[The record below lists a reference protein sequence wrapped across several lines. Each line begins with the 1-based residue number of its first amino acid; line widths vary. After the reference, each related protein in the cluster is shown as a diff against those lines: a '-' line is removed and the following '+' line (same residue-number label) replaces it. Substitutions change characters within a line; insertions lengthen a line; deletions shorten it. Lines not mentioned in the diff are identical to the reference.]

1 MNRTPLGSLWT
12 LGVLMAVGGLS
23 LLTGTGISASEVLD
37 QWHWRNPYPTGN
49 DLHGVAYGNGIF
61 VAVGHGG
68 TIMTSTN
75 SHAWE
80 HRESGT
86 DKQLNQVIFAQDM
99 FLAIGESGVILSST
113 DGTNWVSHPTNPLYS
128 LRGVTFAQGKYVIV
142 GGNGDSQQP
151 GQIILCSDRLTK
163 WSSRDFPSTDALNQ
177 VNYGNGVFMAVG
189 GSGSSLVKAPILISS
204 NGLDWN
210 AVGRDDIISLKSVA
224 FGNGKFVIGGDF
236 GEIWSTA
243 DGTDWFH
250 QSIGVPSTLA
260 GVAWV
265 DNQFLMAGG
274 RPTILLSSPD
284 GTNWAERESAATD
297 SLYAVARGDDHYVAV
312 GQHGQIISSTNS
324 QLWISETTY
333 LFGHATWFSAVA
345 FGKGRFVAVG
355 SE

>member
-12 LGVLMAVGGLS
+12 LGALMAVGGLS

-49 DLHGVAYGNGIF
+49 DLHGVAYGKGIF
-61 VAVGHGG
+61 VAVGQGG

-163 WSSRDFPSTDALNQ
+163 WSAWTDHQLHEFP
-177 VNYGNGVFMAVG
+177 
-189 GSGSSLVKAPILISS
+189 I
-204 NGLDWN
+204 
-210 AVGRDDIISLKSVA
+210 
-224 FGNGKFVIGGDF
+224 
-236 GEIWSTA
+236 
-243 DGTDWFH
+243 
-250 QSIGVPSTLA
+250 
-260 GVAWV
+260 V
-265 DNQFLMAGG
+265 D
-274 RPTILLSSPD
+274 
-284 GTNWAERESAATD
+284 
-297 SLYAVARGDDHYVAV
+297 
-312 GQHGQIISSTNS
+312 
-324 QLWISETTY
+324 
-333 LFGHATWFSAVA
+333 
-345 FGKGRFVAVG
+345 
-355 SE
+355 